1 MKKLVKRI
9 VSVGLCLA
17 FTLCLAMPS
26 YAASSPEEITKK
38 GGGKIYVTKLAPD
51 TYMFDDDGISTTYLL
66 IGQKKCLCID
76 SGVGKKE
83 FRQTVEQYAQGKPVE
98 VALTHSHVDHAGA
111 VGQFDILY
119 MNKADL
125 GISYHQDL
133 TNRKIYGYPS
143 SLMNAVNGY
152 GNGAQNIGDLM
163 SPNEQL
169 YYLGDGD
176 VIDLG
181 GRTVTYYWTP
191 GHTPGSGVYID
202 SATKYM
208 FTGDIANPVQMNY
221 WLESTDLTT
230 YLATLEKIRGFFVS
244 GQAAKAYN
252 GHETSYKQQKVA
264 GVVITDLPGENTTL
278 QSVEALI
285 KMTNRII
292 QEYQGKNDPIL
303 PINEYEIYTKA
314 DGSKGIEIMM
324 TTSNK
329 INLHSG
335 GSLMEN
341 AKDYSTGLKA
351 K

>member
-1 MKKLVKRI
+1 MKRI
-9 VSVGLCLA
+9 MAVGIALIFTMCCGVSA
-17 FTLCLAMPS
+17 F
-26 YAASSPEEITKK
+26 AASAPEEITKK
-38 GGGKIYVTKLAPD
+38 GNGKIYVTRIAPD
-51 TYMFDDDGISTTYLL
+51 TYMFDDDGISTAYLL

-98 VALTHSHVDHAGA
+98 AALTHSHIDHAGA
-111 VGQFDILY
+111 VGQFDVLY

-125 GISYHQDL
+125 GITYHQDL

-143 SLMNAVNGY
+143 SLMQAANGY

-163 SPNEQL
+163 SPTEQL
-169 YYLGDGD
+169 YYIGDGD

-202 SATKYM
+202 SATKFM

-230 YLATLEKIRGFFVS
+230 YLATLERIKGFFIS
-244 GQAAKAYN
+244 GQAVKAYN

-264 GVVITDLPGENTTL
+264 GIVLTDLPGENTTL

-285 KMTNRII
+285 KMTKRVI
-292 QEYQGKNDPIL
+292 QEYQGRNDPIL
-303 PINEYEIYTKA
+303 PINDHETYTKV
-314 DGSKGIEIMM
+314 DGSKGIEIIM

-341 AKDYSTGLKA
+341 AKDYSTGQKA